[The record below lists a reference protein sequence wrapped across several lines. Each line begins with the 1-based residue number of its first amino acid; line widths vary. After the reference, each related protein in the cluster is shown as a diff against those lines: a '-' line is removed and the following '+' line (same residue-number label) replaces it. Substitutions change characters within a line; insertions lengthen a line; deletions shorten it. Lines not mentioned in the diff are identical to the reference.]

1 MMEGTGALPPT
12 SRSTT
17 PGTLG
22 IRPSVD
28 SLTPDE
34 LVALRTGIA
43 KMLAISDDRGYEFMA
58 GIHGLPLPMYC
69 KHNSPLFLP
78 WHRAY
83 LYSFE
88 QYLMDQEPTVRLP
101 WWDWADDQAIPDA
114 YGQLLLSDG
123 SSNPL
128 AAAPITGIPD
138 NQFTEDGVPQTGETY
153 RQPDTGP
160 DAYLPTPDMVTTAL
174 GLDDFL
180 DFTTYLEQQIHNPV
194 HNWVGGTMAMI
205 PLAAYDPIF
214 WAHHTMIDRIWS
226 LWQQTHPGAGVGT
239 VRLSE
244 PLAPFRPQLN
254 VGDVLS
260 ISALGYTYAVFS
272 STAVV

>member
-1 MMEGTGALPPT
+1 VTEAIGVLPPT
-12 SRSTT
+12 SSSTT
-17 PGTLG
+17 PGALG
-22 IRPSVD
+22 IRQSVD
-28 SLTPDE
+28 SLTSDQ
-34 LVALRTGIA
+34 LGALRVGIT

-83 LYSFE
+83 LYTFE
-88 QYLMDQEPTVRLP
+88 QYLMDQEPTARLP

-114 YGQLLLSDG
+114 YGQLLLPDG
-123 SSNPL
+123 SANPL

-138 NQFTEDGVPQTGETY
+138 NQFTEESVPQASETY
-153 RQPDTGP
+153 RQPATGP

-174 GLDDFL
+174 GLDDFS

-194 HNWVGGTMAMI
+194 HDWVGGTMAMI

-226 LWQQTHPGAGVGT
+226 LWQQTHPGADVGT
-239 VRLSE
+239 VRLSQ
-244 PLAPFRPQLN
+244 PLAPFHTLN
-254 VGDVLS
+254 VGDVLN
-260 ISALGYTYAVFS
+260 ISGLGYAYAVFS
-272 STAVV
+272 SSAVV

>member
-1 MMEGTGALPPT
+1 MTEGTGVPPPA
-12 SRSTT
+12 SSSTT
-17 PGTLG
+17 PAVLG
-22 IRPSVD
+22 IRKSVD
-28 SLTPDE
+28 SLTSDE
-34 LVALRTGIA
+34 AAALRTGIT

-69 KHNSPLFLP
+69 KHDSPLFLP

-83 LYSFE
+83 LYTFE
-88 QYLMDQEPTVRLP
+88 QYLLDQEPAVRLP

-114 YGQLLLSDG
+114 YGQLLLPDG
-123 SSNPL
+123 SANPL

-138 NQFTEDGVPQTGETY
+138 NQFTEESVPQVSETY
-153 RQPDTGP
+153 RQPATGP

-174 GLDDFL
+174 GLDDFS

-194 HNWVGGTMAMI
+194 HDWVGGTMAMI
-205 PLAAYDPIF
+205 PLAAFDPIF

-226 LWQQTHPGAGVGT
+226 FWQQTHPGAGVGT
-239 VRLSE
+239 VRLSQ
-244 PLAPFRPQLN
+244 PLAPFHALN

-260 ISALGYTYAVFS
+260 ISGLGYTYAVFS
-272 STAVV
+272 SSAVV